1 MMSWGELMDGCTV
14 VWLARSIEDPSI
26 PKRNLILNT
35 IETIWSRHFGSRK
48 FTILVCRMPNAN
60 QPNAFNAN
68 TYSRGWPILSTIS
81 SWVWSLP
88 GTALMRSHGVQ
99 WALGFDS
106 SHFYKF
112 FFKPRAD
119 LDCCFLKPA
128 FSPMIFHKIFTN
140 TSIFDGNIHLTAMS
154 RRTSCWACCGNRIRD
169 GDILKRSLEV
179 SRSILFVANTKNVT
193 IGSVWTTQRRNRAT
207 SVQMLLMNGALR
219 VKPLLR
225 CGPGD
230 CSRIAQVRAILDAAK
245 LSTRIICDNRV
256 ISCMNAVKSVE
267 SVLKKVPPDVG

>member
-88 GTALMRSHGVQ
+88 GTALMRSRGVQ

-179 SRSILFVANTKNVT
+179 SRSIFICCEHKKMWRLVQYEQHKGATGQRQCKCFWWMVPCVWNLCCVVAQ
-193 IGSVWTTQRRNRAT
+193 G
-207 SVQMLLMNGALR
+207 
-219 VKPLLR
+219 
-225 CGPGD
+225 
-230 CSRIAQVRAILDAAK
+230 IA
-245 LSTRIICDNRV
+245 
-256 ISCMNAVKSVE
+256 VE
-267 SVLKKVPPDVG
+267 SRKFGPFWMQRSFPPESFATTAWFLAWTRSSR